1 MLENI
6 KCQVCIR
13 EKIMERLNNIL
24 EEQLTESLD
33 QIIISNPRRAA
44 LAQKIKIRPV
54 LLKEQLNFQVTEYK
68 GKQVF
73 HENLEKGA
81 LIAYILDQMNSFFGQ
96 MELNSASKTVHVLVS
111 KKGTVTIKQKVQKN
125 EVKPKELSHNRKKRY
140 ILEEGTAIPFLVDLG
155 VQTKEGKIVN
165 SRYDKFRQIN
175 RFLEFIQDIVEALP
189 KGRELTIVDFGCGKS
204 YLIFTIFKNYLLE
217 QGVDENHIISIELDQ
232 RKDKKY
238 RNPDTILDFIESS
251 IVDEEQYYVLLDEV
265 QLLEEFEEVL
275 NSLLHIKNV
284 DVYVT
289 GSNSKFLSKDV
300 ITEFRGRGD
309 EIHIYP
315 LTFKE
320 FMQVYEGDIYH
331 GWAEY
336 VIYGGL
342 PLTVTMKTEEQKVNY
357 LTKLF
362 DETYLIDIIE
372 RHHIEKSQELEDL
385 VNILASVIGSLTNV
399 PKIEATFKSVVQSN
413 ISGNTIRQYIEYLED
428 AFVINKANRYNV
440 KGRKYIGTPLKYYFE
455 DVGLRNARLGFR
467 QIEETHI
474 MENIVYNELR
484 SRGYSVDVGVVE
496 KRGVNQEGK
505 MERIYLEIDFIA
517 NLGSKRYY
525 IQSAFSLPTEEKRLQ
540 EKASLINVNDSFKKI
555 ILVKDVMNVT
565 RDEDGITTM
574 SIYDFLLKE
583 NSLEL

>member
-1 MLENI
+1 
-6 KCQVCIR
+6 
-13 EKIMERLNNIL
+13 
-24 EEQLTESLD
+24 
-33 QIIISNPRRAA
+33 
-44 LAQKIKIRPV
+44 
-54 LLKEQLNFQVTEYK
+54 
-68 GKQVF
+68 
-73 HENLEKGA
+73 
-81 LIAYILDQMNSFFGQ
+81 MN
-96 MELNSASKTVHVLVS
+96 
-111 KKGTVTIKQKVQKN
+111 
-125 EVKPKELSHNRKKRY
+125 
-140 ILEEGTAIPFLVDLG
+140 
-155 VQTKEGKIVN
+155 
-165 SRYDKFRQIN
+165 IN
-175 RFLEFIQDIVEALP
+175 RDKYLNDLINRMHNGMIKVVT
-189 KGRELTIVDFGCGKS
+189 GIRRCGKS
-204 YLIFTIFKNYLLE
+204 YLIFTIFRKYLLK
-217 QGVDENHIISIELDQ
+217 QGIDESHIICIELDQ
-232 RKDKKY
+232 RKDRKY
-238 RNPDTILDFIESS
+238 RNPDAILDFIESS
-251 IVDEEQYYVLLDEV
+251 IVDDEQYYVLLDEV

-275 NSLLHIKNV
+275 NSLLHVKNV

-320 FMQVYEGDIYH
+320 FMQVYEGDVYH

-342 PLTVTMKTEEQKVNY
+342 PLTVTMKTEEQKINY
-357 LTKLF
+357 LTRLF
-362 DETYLIDIIE
+362 EETYLKDIIE
-372 RHHIEKSQELEDL
+372 RHHIDKTQELEDL
-385 VNILASVIGSLTNV
+385 VNILASAIGSLTNV
-399 PKIEATFKSVVQSN
+399 PKIEATFRSVLQSN

-440 KGRKYIGTPLKYYFE
+440 KGRKYIGTPLKYYLE

-496 KRGVNQEGK
+496 KRGVNREGK
-505 MERIYLEIDFIA
+505 TERTYLEIDFIA
-517 NLGSKRYY
+517 NLGSRRYY
-525 IQSAFSLPTEEKRLQ
+525 IQSAFSMPTEEKRMQ
-540 EKASLINVNDSFKKI
+540 ERASLINVNDSFKKI

-565 RDEDGITTM
+565 RDEYGITTM

>member
-1 MLENI
+1 MKLTLLS
-6 KCQVCIR
+6 
-13 EKIMERLNNIL
+13 KIFNK
-24 EEQLTESLD
+24 ES
-33 QIIISNPRRAA
+33 A
-44 LAQKIKIRPV
+44 
-54 LLKEQLNFQVTEYK
+54 
-68 GKQVF
+68 
-73 HENLEKGA
+73 
-81 LIAYILDQMNSFFGQ
+81 MN
-96 MELNSASKTVHVLVS
+96 
-111 KKGTVTIKQKVQKN
+111 
-125 EVKPKELSHNRKKRY
+125 
-140 ILEEGTAIPFLVDLG
+140 
-155 VQTKEGKIVN
+155 
-165 SRYDKFRQIN
+165 IN
-175 RFLEFIQDIVEALP
+175 RDKYLNDLINRMHNGMIKVVT
-189 KGRELTIVDFGCGKS
+189 GIRRCGKS
-204 YLIFTIFKNYLLE
+204 YLIFTIFKNYLLK
-217 QGVDENHIISIELDQ
+217 QGIDESHIICIELDQ
-232 RKDKKY
+232 RKDRKY
-238 RNPDTILDFIESS
+238 RNPDAILDFIESS
-251 IVDEEQYYVLLDEV
+251 IVDDDQYYVLLDEV

-289 GSNSKFLSKDV
+289 GSNSKFLSKDI

-342 PLTVTMKTEEQKVNY
+342 PLTVTMKTEEQKINY
-357 LTKLF
+357 LTRLF
-362 DETYLIDIIE
+362 EETYLKDIIE
-372 RHHIEKSQELEDL
+372 RHHIDKTQELEDL
-385 VNILASVIGSLTNV
+385 VNILASAIGSLTNV
-399 PKIEATFKSVVQSN
+399 PKIEATFRSVMQSN

-496 KRGVNQEGK
+496 KRGVNREGK
-505 MERIYLEIDFIA
+505 TERTYLEIDFIA
-517 NLGSKRYY
+517 NLGSRRYY
-525 IQSAFSLPTEEKRLQ
+525 IQSAFSMPTEEKRMQ
-540 EKASLINVNDSFKKI
+540 ERASLINVNDSFKKI

-565 RDEDGITTM
+565 RDEYGITTM